1 VICRAPAPA
10 GLLPAALPFHI
21 VGSLLLVTGSLLLAA
36 CSSSEPTLEIST
48 PEATSQPALD
58 LTPLPTRGPHPPGEL
73 VPYSAQSGDT
83 LPAIAAH
90 FNTTVDAILA
100 ANPDLPPDT
109 TTLPPGKDL
118 EIPAYYL
125 PLIGT
130 PFQMLPDS
138 EVIYGPTAQ
147 DFDFRLELL
156 GHPGFVSAAADY
168 AYRIDRPAWEVI
180 EVISRNYSLNPRL
193 LLALLEYRSSGLTDP
208 FPSEELE
215 TFPLGYT
222 NLRYKGLF
230 RQLLWAAERLN
241 DGYYGWR
248 SGDLREFETADGM
261 LYRPDSWQ
269 NAGTV
274 AVQMLL
280 AGLYDAEEFK
290 RAVGPEGFI
299 TTYKALW
306 GDPFQLASDH
316 IPGQLVQPSLDLP
329 FAPDRIWDFTGGPHF
344 SWGTSMPWGA
354 LDFAPPSERTGCVP
368 SSEWATAPASGL
380 IIRSE
385 EAIIELDLDGDGYAG
400 TGWVL
405 VYFHMAEENLI
416 AEGTL
421 VQTGDLLGH
430 PSCEGGRSTGTH
442 FQLARRYNGEWL
454 PAAGPIP
461 FVLDGWVAEA
471 GDLPYEGTLTKGSKV
486 VPACTCSTQESRI
499 LYEFPEG

>member
-1 VICRAPAPA
+1 MTCRAPALA
-10 GLLPAALPFHI
+10 GLLF
-21 VGSLLLVTGSLLLAA
+21 LVTGSFLLAA
-36 CSSSEPTLEIST
+36 CSSSEPTSEIST
-48 PEATSQPALD
+48 PEATAQPALD

-73 VPYSAQSGDT
+73 VPYKAQSGDT
-83 LPAIAAH
+83 LPAVAAH

-138 EVIYGPTAQ
+138 EVIYGPTAEE
-147 DFDFRLELL
+147 FDLRMELL
-156 GHPGFVSAAADY
+156 GYPGFVSDAADY

-180 EVISRNYSLNPRL
+180 EIIALNYSLNPRL
-193 LLALLEYRSSGLTDP
+193 LLALLEFRGSGLTDP
-208 FPSEELE
+208 FPSEQLQ
-215 TFPLGYT
+215 TYPLGHVDE
-222 NLRYKGLF
+222 RYRGMF

-274 AVQMLL
+274 ALQMLF
-280 AGLYDAEEFK
+280 AGLYDSEEFEQI
-290 RAVGPEGFI
+290 VGPEGFV
-299 TTYKALW
+299 TTYENLW
-306 GDPFQLASDH
+306 GDPWELASDH

-344 SWGTSMPWGA
+344 TWGTSLPMGA
-354 LDFAPPSERTGCVP
+354 LDFAPPSQETGCVP
-368 SSEWATAPASGL
+368 SAEWVTAPGSGVIL
-380 IIRSE
+380 RSE
-385 EAIIELDLDGDGYAG
+385 ESIVELDLDGDGYGG

-405 VYFHMAEENLI
+405 FFFHLAEENMI
-416 AEGTL
+416 AEGVR
-421 VQTGDLLGH
+421 VQPGDLLGH

-442 FQLARRYNGEWL
+442 FHMARRFNGEWL
-454 PAAGPIP
+454 SAMGPVP
-461 FVLDGWVAEA
+461 FELDGWVAD
-471 GDLPYEGTLTKGSKV
+471 GTGVPYEGTLTKGSKV
-486 VPACTCSTQESRI
+486 VPACTCSTQENRI
-499 LYEFPEG
+499 FYELPEG